1 MLASSFLLGLCGLT
15 TLVAATPTD
24 PPVDAPEPKAD
35 PVSCPFNGTVGP
47 MLMLANVT

>member
-24 PPVDAPEPKAD
+24 PPADAPEPKAD